1 MVEKRLDW
9 ETRMETWR
17 LVRKLQKST
26 SPTGGLVVAA
36 EVMRNGQI
44 LGIFQRLTQ

>member
-1 MVEKRLDW
+1 
-9 ETRMETWR
+9 METWR
-17 LVRKLQKST
+17 LVRKLLQKST
-26 SPTGGLVVAA
+26 SPAGGLVVAA